1 MRSPVDAVAPPGPRA
16 RQGRRA
22 GRRVLLTTSL
32 VHLTNDAC
40 FALLYPLFPFIAAD
54 LHLSYTQVGLIK
66 AVFSGAS
73 SVLQLPVGVLGERWG
88 AGLLLLLGNAWVGTG
103 LGAMAL
109 AGGYAALLGLALLA
123 GLGGNAQHPLASA
136 MVSRSYEGPRA
147 ATALGTLNFAGDLGK
162 LLGPLAVGGVAVA
175 FGWRPALALVGGVTA
190 VLSLA
195 LLAGRRAL
203 LPEPPRVA
211 TTTRSGGSSRGAA
224 GRFGALLLAGGLDN
238 ATRAAALTFLPFLL
252 VRHGLPAGVVSLL
265 FSAIFAAGAAGK
277 FACGWLGDR
286 WGLFAVVAV
295 TELATAAA
303 LVGFLAAPLAVVVP
317 LALVLGFALNG
328 TSSALMALV
337 AQLVPAERRGHGY
350 GIYYTATLVSGAL
363 APLAYGALGDRAGL
377 GTVFVA
383 MALLT
388 AAVVVVVLPLRAL
401 LAAR

>member
-1 MRSPVDAVAPPGPRA
+1 MRGHAGAVQPPTRPVPTPRA
-16 RQGRRA
+16 A

-40 FALLYPLFPFIAAD
+40 FALLYPLFPLIAAD
-54 LHLSYTQVGLIK
+54 LHLSYAEVGLIK
-66 AVFSGAS
+66 AAFSGAS

-88 AGLLLLLGNAWVGTG
+88 AGLLLLLGNAWVGAG
-103 LGAMAL
+103 LAGMAL
-109 AGGYAALLGLALLA
+109 AGGYAVLLALALLA

-136 MVSRSYEGPRA
+136 MVSRSFEGPRA

-195 LLAGRRAL
+195 LLGGRRAL
-203 LPEPPRVA
+203 LPEPPRESTL
-211 TTTRSGGSSRGAA
+211 TTAGASA
-224 GRFGALLLAGGLDN
+224 HGTARRFGALLLAGGLDN

-252 VRHGLPAGVVSLL
+252 VRHGLPTALVSLL

-337 AQLVPAERRGHGY
+337 AQLVPVERRGHGY
-350 GIYYTATLVSGAL
+350 GVYYTATLVSGAL

-388 AAVVVVVLPLRAL
+388 AAVVVVVLPLRGL